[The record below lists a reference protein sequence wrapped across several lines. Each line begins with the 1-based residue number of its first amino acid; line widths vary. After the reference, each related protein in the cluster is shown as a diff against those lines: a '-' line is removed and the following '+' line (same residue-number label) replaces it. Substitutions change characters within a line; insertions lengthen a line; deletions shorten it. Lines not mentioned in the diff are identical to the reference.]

1 MAVSQFIDSLFLPE
15 TVSQFSPDFLTINYG
30 KIAEKLKIEILY
42 AETIQK
48 RSGYIMMIG
57 KNTKYPL
64 KFQSITQI
72 TDILIINIISHVYGQ
87 FFINGV
93 IDRTILP
100 KIGIYNIYDI
110 IPKKII
116 TIQLTQ
122 FNIYGCPL
130 STDCD
135 IAFLTSRSNIE
146 QYKIYKTKPKND
158 IDYEIVLDFGDVLEN
173 LQKESIISG
182 KEFDINLISLDSN
195 QNITLCLNGSNS
207 DTQNI
212 IFHTYKYY
220 QSVQK
225 HDMFVNNICAVD
237 LFDKLR
243 GITSFTLKHI
253 EQIIG
258 KEDNKRIKTMK
269 KNIFVSD
276 SNVQFKFAISIL
288 EKLDVSICDKSV
300 LKSIV
305 MKLCQI
311 ILLNDDVYAYT
322 KKDIIDCMLIY
333 IDSVN
338 VLWNLLTRD
347 VHGKISTPE
356 EKQTIFFKIVS
367 MYIDIYNTLTVQQ
380 EWTKIN
386 IDFTQNPTQIADE
399 LIHEFISSPLIM
411 SDKFRE
417 LSGDMLEHIDKHFV
431 LDIYGCEHVPVQLM
445 KYIVWIPQRSPE
457 WKEIYKKYN
466 PPATQINHDKYALFR
481 GALGEL
487 FVTKYCDFESVLG
500 SDIKKVIVGFL
511 HDSLD
516 YQYDMEHNI
525 TFNMCAPD
533 LLIIK
538 SDKIIPVEIKC
549 LPMKP
554 TTDIT
559 NKAYYRELK
568 TAKKQLRYY
577 KQIIDKIYDVK
588 VLIGLLIFV
597 FMENDKISTYW
608 NMVDM

>member
-1 MAVSQFIDSLFLPE
+1 MELSKFIYSLFLPE
-15 TVSQFSPDFLTINYG
+15 TVSHFSPYFLTINYV
-30 KIAEKLKIEILY
+30 KIAEMLVSKILY
-42 AETIQK
+42 AKTSQERT
-48 RSGYIMMIG
+48 GYIIMIG

-72 TDILIINIISHVYGQ
+72 DDVLILNIIKHVYSN
-87 FFINGV
+87 FFNNEV
-93 IDRTILP
+93 IDRSILP

-116 TIQLTQ
+116 TIKLEK

-135 IAFLTSRSNIE
+135 IAFITSRQNIE
-146 QYKIYKTKPKND
+146 QYQIYKTKSKTD
-158 IDYEIVLDFGDVLEN
+158 IDYEIVLDFGNVLKN
-173 LQKESIISG
+173 LQKEPSISG
-182 KEFDINLISLDSN
+182 KEFDINLISLDSKG
-195 QNITLCLNGSNS
+195 NISLCLNGCNS

-225 HDMFVNNICAVD
+225 YDMFVSNTCDVD
-237 LFDKLR
+237 LFDKAR
-243 GITSFTLKHI
+243 GITSYTLKHI

-258 KEDNKRIKTMK
+258 KEANKSIKTIK
-269 KNIFVSD
+269 KNIFISD
-276 SNVQFKFAISIL
+276 SNVQFRFAISIL

-322 KKDIIDCMLIY
+322 KKDIIDCMLIN

-338 VLWNLLTRD
+338 ALWNLLTRD
-347 VHGKISTPE
+347 VHGKISTHQ
-356 EKQTIFFKIVS
+356 EKQTTFFNIVS
-367 MYIDIYNTLTVQQ
+367 MYIDIYKNLIEQQ

-386 IDFTQNPTQIADE
+386 IDFTQNPTQLADE
-399 LIHEFISSPLIM
+399 LIREFISSPLIM
-411 SDKFRE
+411 NDNFRK
-417 LSGDMLEHIDKHFV
+417 LSGDMLEHIDEHFV
-431 LDIYGCEHVPVQLM
+431 LDVYGHEHVPVQLM
-445 KYIVWIPQRSPE
+445 KYIVWIPQRTPE
-457 WKEIYKKYN
+457 WKQIYKKYN

-481 GALGEL
+481 GAITEL
-487 FVTKYCDFESVLG
+487 FVLKYFDFESILG
-500 SDIKKVIVGFL
+500 SDIKKVMVGFL

-516 YQYDMEHNI
+516 YQYELEHNI

-538 SDKIIPVEIKC
+538 SDKIIPIEIKC

-559 NKAYYRELK
+559 IKAYYREIK

-577 KQIIDKIYDVK
+577 KQIIDKIYNVK
-588 VLIGLLIFV
+588 VSTGLLIFV
-597 FMENDKISTYW
+597 FTENDKISTYW
-608 NMVDM
+608 NIIDM